1 MRHIRRRGLAL
12 PLISGL
18 AAVSMLWATSQAA
31 ATEDPAQRHRPAGHA
46 KDRTTH
52 HETHTVAS
60 GNTLWEIAEDHYGD
74 GTAWWALFGANAE
87 TIGKTARDHG
97 HDGGDIGDIGHWI
110 FPGTELA
117 LPDPAAMKTNAQAVQ
132 EALEHVLTQHPRLLG
147 STLCPEAQAPEDI
160 GECFLGLLDQAP
172 LLLDRLDFLE
182 EVSSGGLLELVEPLI
197 ACVMEGEDPAACL
210 TEALAD
216 LPATG

>member
-18 AAVSMLWATSQAA
+18 AAVSMLLATSQAA
-31 ATEDPAQRHRPAGHA
+31 ATEDPAQRHRTAGHA

-52 HETHTVAS
+52 HETHTVAG
-60 GNTLWEIAEDHYGD
+60 GNTLWEIAEHRYGD
-74 GTAWWALFGANAE
+74 GTTWWVLFGANAR
-87 TIGKTARDHG
+87 TIEKTAQEHG
-97 HDGGDIGDIGHWI
+97 HDGSDIGHWI

-117 LPDPAAMKTNAQAVQ
+117 LPDPAAMKTGAQAVR
-132 EALEHVLTQHPRLLG
+132 EALDRVLTQHPQLLG
-147 STLCPEAQAPEDI
+147 SAVCPEAQTLEDI

-182 EVSSGGLLELVEPLI
+182 EVSSGDLLELVEPLI
-197 ACVMEGEDPAACL
+197 TCVTEGEDPTACL
-210 TEALAD
+210 TEAIPD
-216 LPATG
+216 LPAMG